1 MEKLVLNGT
10 LIDRGE
16 ASVDIEDRGYQFGD
30 GIYEVVRVYG
40 GRLFTSEM
48 HLKRL
53 YQSAEKLSLHI
64 PYTMEQ
70 LTAQLEAL
78 VAANRLDTGIVYL
91 QFTRGVAKRKH
102 HFPETSETTFVAY
115 TSEMERPL
123 EKNEKRRKSGA
134 CGRHPLAALRHQ
146 KPEPARQ
153 CARQTKSCGKR
164 RL

>member
-70 LTAQLEAL
+70 LWRNWKHWLQQTASIRAL
-78 VAANRLDTGIVYL
+78 FICNLR
-91 QFTRGVAKRKH
+91 
-102 HFPETSETTFVAY
+102 
-115 TSEMERPL
+115 
-123 EKNEKRRKSGA
+123 
-134 CGRHPLAALRHQ
+134 AALQNGNTIFRKQ
-146 KPEPARQ
+146 A
-153 CARQTKSCGKR
+153 KR
-164 RL
+164 RLLHTRVKWNGRLKK